1 MIRKKQ
7 FKENIIVVFAEGD
20 TEKNYLNNI
29 RIKAHFKNKNIKFD
43 ILPPKGIGA
52 LENEIKNYQKDP
64 DKRTAIA
71 IFDREDINKA
81 EDKTRFED
89 LIKLCT
95 TNQIKYLYSI
105 PSFEVWLLL
114 HKQKVIDLEK
124 IKTGKEAKVQVKKQ
138 FRITTE
144 NDEISQAEYEKVFS
158 QLETETAIKN
168 SKENKIPEK
177 RKKEISI
184 HKEVE
189 FITNF
194 HNLFSENF
202 FSTLP

>member
-1 MIRKKQ
+1 MSKQKKIY
-7 FKENIIVVFAEGD
+7 KDIKIGVFCEGK
-20 TEKNYLNNI
+20 TEKAYIDKIRTTLFSQSNYKLFTI
-29 RIKAHFKNKNIKFD
+29 DCKSRNKI
-43 ILPPKGIGA
+43 
-52 LENEIKNYQKDP
+52 ESEIKKERREVFNK
-64 DKRTAIA
+64 KIA

-95 TNQIKYLYSI
+95 TNKINYLYSI

-124 IKTGKEAKVQVKKQ
+124 IKTGKAAKVQVKKQ
-138 FRITTE
+138 FNITTE

-158 QLETETAIKN
+158 QLEKETAIKN
-168 SKENKIPEK
+168 SKENKIPTHLKEK
-177 RKKEISI
+177 IST
-184 HKEVE
+184 HEEVE

-194 HNLFSENF
+194 HELFDIMPN
-202 FSTLP
+202 